1 MLEQRLLRRSV
12 VLLLLGMA
20 LLVAVGTSQEVQA
33 RSSDNQPASTKQ
45 PELPQGKQPNEP
57 DAYVPNDYIASLEAS
72 ASDRDTNP
80 ESVSVARVLT
90 SLVIVVGLV
99 YLTMVFLRRYGG
111 VGNAQTQEQRLM
123 RVVGNLSLGPG
134 RALHLVEVG
143 SRKLVVG
150 STATNVTMLAELTES
165 DLPSAS
171 TDTPIEQRFGGGSF
185 KDHLVQFLGT
195 ACQNIESSK
204 RVAHILR
211 DSAAFIQG
219 KRLSLAELR
228 WRLRNG

>member
-1 MLEQRLLRRSV
+1 MLEQRLLRGRIV
-12 VLLLLGMA
+12 PLLLGMA
-20 LLVAVGTSQEVQA
+20 LLVSVGTSQEAEA
-33 RSSDNQPASTKQ
+33 RNADNQPMFTEQLIVSQEKQ
-45 PELPQGKQPNEP
+45 PKEP
-57 DAYVPNDYIASLEAS
+57 RADIPSDYIASLEAS

-80 ESVSVARVLT
+80 ESVSIARVLI

-111 VGNAQTQEQRLM
+111 VGNVQNQEQRLM

-165 DLPSAS
+165 DLPPAS
-171 TDTPIEQRFGGGSF
+171 TGTPIDHCYGGVSF

-195 ACQNIESSK
+195 VCPNLESSK

-211 DSAAFIQG
+211 DSTAFIQG